1 MYKPDIMFHMFY
13 KGNKMRLIKD
23 LGMKP
28 TPNGKHKRRYGLY
41 ECPTCKGEFEVKTTH
56 VGKECYKC
64 SRTNRTTHGM
74 TNTAPYR
81 SWANMLTRTTNKNGR
96 DYEFYKDKVP
106 PKRWFT
112 FALFWEDMKDSY
124 AEGLSIDRIDNDKGY
139 SKDNCR
145 WATREVQ
152 TRNTRLLR
160 CTNTSGYRGVNRVVS
175 GKFVARINHD
185 GKLRHIGTF
194 STDVLAAEAY
204 DNYVLDNNLEHTIN
218 NKRIYN
224 G

>member
-1 MYKPDIMFHMFY
+1 MFY
-13 KGNKMRLIKD
+13 KGNKMKLIKD

-56 VGKECYKC
+56 VGKQCYKC
-64 SRTNRTTHGM
+64 SRTHAKTHGM

-81 SWANMLTRTTNKNGR
+81 SWANMLTRTTNKNSR

-112 FALFWEDMKDSY
+112 FELFWEDMKDGY
-124 AEGLSIDRIDNDKGY
+124 AEGLSIDRIDNDAPY
-139 SKDNCR
+139 SKENCR
-145 WATREVQ
+145 WTTQEVQ

-160 CTNTSGYRGVNRVVS
+160 STNTTGYRGIRQTPS
-175 GKFVARINHD
+175 GRWATRINHN
-185 GKLRHIGTF
+185 GKLQHVGTF
-194 STDVLAAEAY
+194 DTDVLAAEAY
-204 DNYVLDNNLEHTIN
+204 DKYVLDNNSEHTLN
-218 NKRIYN
+218 FKRTQD
-224 G
+224 GK